1 MPDETDAREREVDAG
16 GPEFERARERAVEA
30 LRDDD
35 VASMYVGLIREDGTT
50 EYYFANAVDEAELRE
65 TAAAQ
70 LGALTRVLAEQ
81 SASTVEEIAEL
92 AARRAESMDVRY

>member
-1 MPDETDAREREVDAG
+1 MSDETDAGERGADADA
-16 GPEFERARERAVEA
+16 PEFERARDRAAEA
-30 LRDDD
+30 LRGDD

-70 LGALTRVLAEQ
+70 LGVLTRVLAEQ

-92 AARRAESMDVRY
+92 AARRAASMDLRY